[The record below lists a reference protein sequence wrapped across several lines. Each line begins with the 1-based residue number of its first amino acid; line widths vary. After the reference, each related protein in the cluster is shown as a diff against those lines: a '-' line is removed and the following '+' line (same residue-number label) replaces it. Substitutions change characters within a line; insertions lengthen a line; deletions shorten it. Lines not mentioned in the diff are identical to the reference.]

1 MQIVISEFREG
12 ARQARGLTVIIDVFR
27 AFSVACYAVDSG
39 ASRIIAT
46 GDPDEAFRV
55 KERYPNSLMVG
66 ERNETK
72 IAGFDFCNS
81 PTEIIKCDL
90 SGKTLIHTTTAGT
103 VGLVSAVNA
112 DLIITGSLVNASA
125 VARFIAEKKPGHV
138 SLVAMGFRAT
148 ISAEEDLLCA
158 EYIKSKL
165 EGREGNFDDRIAG
178 LRHTA
183 GQRFFNPE
191 NNDFSPPTDFFLCTM
206 TDRFDFVLK
215 AERRNDG
222 NIDLRRTDF

>member
-1 MQIVISEFREG
+1 MQIEILEFEEG

-27 AFSVACYAVDSG
+27 AFSVECYAVDSG

-46 GDPDEAFRV
+46 GDPDEAFRL
-55 KERYPNSLMVG
+55 KQRYPNSLLAG
-66 ERNETK
+66 ERNERK
-72 IAGFDFCNS
+72 IPGFDFGNS

-103 VGLVSAVNA
+103 AGLVSAVNA

-125 VARFIAEKKPGHV
+125 VSRFIAERRLRHV

-148 ISAEEDLLCA
+148 VSAEEDLLCA
-158 EYIKSKL
+158 EYIKSQL
-165 EGREGNFDDRIAG
+165 EGREGNFDEKIAG
-178 LRHTA
+178 LRHTS

-191 NNDFSPPTDFFLCTM
+191 NIDFSPPTDFFLCTM
-206 TDRFDFVLK
+206 TDRFSFVLK

>member
-1 MQIVISEFREG
+1 MQIEILEFEEG
-12 ARQARGLTVIIDVFR
+12 ARQAKGLTVIIDVFR
-27 AFSVACYAVDSG
+27 AFSVECYAVDSG

-46 GDPDEAFRV
+46 GDPDEAFRL
-55 KERYPNSLMVG
+55 KERYPNSLLAG
-66 ERNETK
+66 ERNERK
-72 IAGFDFCNS
+72 IAGFDFGNS

-103 VGLVSAVNA
+103 AGLVSAVNA

-125 VARFIAEKKPGHV
+125 VARFIAERKPENV

-148 ISAEEDLLCA
+148 VSAAEDLLCA
-158 EYIKSKL
+158 EYIKSQL

-178 LRHTA
+178 LRYTA

-191 NNDFSPPTDFFLCTM
+191 NIDFSPPTDFFLCTM
-206 TDRFDFVLK
+206 TDRFGFVLK